1 MRNWKLPLL
10 LSCFI
15 VQLAIN
21 LIFYGFPA
29 IMFSGI
35 VPESLYPEIAWSLP
49 VLIIVYFLMGM
60 ASLYYL
66 GISPRPKRGR
76 LLGSAYF
83 AFGAIGSAWVIAE
96 SLAGTETPLLPIA
109 FGIWFASS
117 IGGIVSLWLLE
128 EKVPDAVAAA
138 IIAFLG
144 ISAFISAAT
153 AQWVVTDYYVHV
165 HMNESIPGNATVVVE
180 HPVEVPPPNLT
191 NSS

>member
-10 LSCFI
+10 LGCFI
-15 VQLAIN
+15 VQLVIN

-35 VPESLYPEIAWSLP
+35 VPESLYPKIAWSLP
-49 VLIIVYFLMGM
+49 VLIIVYFLLAM

-83 AFGAIGSAWVIAE
+83 AFGALGSAWVILQTLT
-96 SLAGTETPLLPIA
+96 STETPLLPIA
-109 FGIWFASS
+109 FGIWFVSS

-153 AQWVVTDYYVHV
+153 AQWVVTDYYIHV
-165 HMNESIPGNATVVVE
+165 HMNESIPRNATIVVE
-180 HPVEVPPPNLT
+180 HPVEMPPPNLT

>member
-1 MRNWKLPLL
+1 MGDWKTTLL
-10 LSCFI
+10 LAPFI
-15 VQLAIN
+15 VQLVIN

-35 VPESLYPEIAWSLP
+35 VPRSLYPKIAWSLP
-49 VLIIVYFLMGM
+49 VLIVIYFLLGM
-60 ASLYYL
+60 AALYYM

-83 AFGAIGSAWVIAE
+83 ALGALGSAWVILQT
-96 SLAGTETPLLPIA
+96 LAGMETPLLAIA
-109 FGIWFASS
+109 FGIWLTSS
-117 IGGIVSLWLLE
+117 IVGILSLWLLE
-128 EKVPDAVAAA
+128 ETVPEAAAAA

-153 AQWVVTDYYVHV
+153 AQWVVTDYYIHV
-165 HMNESIPGNATVVVE
+165 HTNGGMENATVVVE
-180 HPVEVPPPNLT
+180 HPIEVSPPNLT